1 MPWNQINMSVNT
13 LKAILVDDE
22 QIARQRFASLIAE
35 FNAST
40 TEQSIEIIGEAA
52 SGTEAI
58 PMIYSLKPD
67 VVFLDIQMPGLN
79 GFEILDLLTF
89 ERPHIVF
96 VTAYDEFALKAFEVH
111 AIDYL
116 TKPVRI
122 ERLTKTI
129 NRLFDT
135 NATKQQTESIQT
147 LSKERETQQLAR
159 LTVHDG
165 DKLKVVKLDEIKRI
179 EAEDKEVYIYLST
192 GRFTSDFTLDSLES
206 RLNPEQFMRV
216 HRSHIVS
223 IDAVKELIP
232 WFSGT
237 YCLKLDDGTQLPV
250 ARRRVK
256 DIKAL
261 FGRK

>member
-1 MPWNQINMSVNT
+1 MSANI

-22 QIARQRFASLIAE
+22 QIARQRFASLIE
-35 FNAST
+35 EYNASIP
-40 TEQSIEIIGEAA
+40 ESKIEIIGEAA

-58 PMIYSLKPD
+58 PMIYSQKPD

-89 ERPHIVF
+89 ERPQIVF

-122 ERLTKTI
+122 ERLAKTI
-129 NRLFDT
+129 NRLFDIQSI
-135 NATKQQTESIQT
+135 KHQSESIQT
-147 LSKERETQQLAR
+147 LSKERETNQLAR

-165 DKLKVVKLDEIKRI
+165 EKLKVVKLDEIKRI
-179 EAEDKEVYIYLST
+179 EAEEKLVFIYLQS
-192 GRFTSDFTLDSLES
+192 GRFKSDFTLDSLET

>member
-1 MPWNQINMSVNT
+1 MARNI
-13 LKAILVDDE
+13 LKAIIVDDE
-22 QIARQRFASLIAE
+22 QIARQRFTSLIKE
-35 FNAST
+35 YNSNST
-40 TEQSIEIIGEAA
+40 ENEIEVIGEAA

-79 GFEILDLLTF
+79 GFEILDLITF
-89 ERPHIVF
+89 ERPQIVF

-129 NRLFDT
+129 NRLFDSK
-135 NATKQQTESIQT
+135 AKKQQTDSIQV
-147 LSKERETQQLAR
+147 LSKERENQQLTR
-159 LTVHDG
+159 LTVQDG
-165 DKLKVVKLDEIKRI
+165 EKLKVVKLDEIKRI
-179 EAEDKEVYIYLST
+179 EAEDKEVYIYLQK
-192 GRFTSDFTLDSLES
+192 GRFKSDFTLDSLET
-206 RLNPEQFMRV
+206 RLNYEQFMRV

-237 YCLKLDDGTQLPV
+237 YCLKLEDGTQLPV

>member
-1 MPWNQINMSVNT
+1 MTANT
-13 LKAILVDDE
+13 LKAIIVDDE
-22 QIARQRFASLIAE
+22 QIARQRFTSLIQE
-35 FNAST
+35 YNSNST
-40 TEQSIEIIGEAA
+40 ENEIRIIGEAA

-58 PMIYSLKPD
+58 PLIYSLKPD

-89 ERPHIVF
+89 ERPQIVF

-129 NRLFDT
+129 NRLFDSKAT
-135 NATKQQTESIQT
+135 NQQTDSIQV
-147 LSKERETQQLAR
+147 LSKERETQQLTR

-165 DKLKVVKLDEIKRI
+165 EKLKVVKLDEIKRI
-179 EAEDKEVYIYLST
+179 EAEDKEVYIYLQK
-192 GRFTSDFTLDSLES
+192 GRFKSDFTLDSLET
-206 RLNPEQFMRV
+206 RLNYEQFMRV

-237 YCLKLDDGTQLPV
+237 YCLKLEDGTQLPV